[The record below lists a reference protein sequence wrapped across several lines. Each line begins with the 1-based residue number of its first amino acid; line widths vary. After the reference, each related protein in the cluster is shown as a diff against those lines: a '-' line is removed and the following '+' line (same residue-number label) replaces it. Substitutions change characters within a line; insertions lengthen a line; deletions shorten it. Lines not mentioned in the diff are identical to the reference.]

1 MQSPSLRSRIRYSI
15 AALLLAGLASACSG
29 SVSPV
34 SPSATAGLSA
44 GAATATLAAAGHEMP
59 FKGRLE
65 GVYSLSFP
73 NSVTL
78 AVTGT
83 GTGNATQLGQFTLA
97 YDEIVNLTTGVGT
110 GTYDLTAA
118 NGDTLSADWTG
129 AGFPTAD
136 PNVLRIVED
145 ATITGGTGRFANASG
160 SYRVERLFN
169 FVTSAGG
176 GSIEGTIRLR

>member
-1 MQSPSLRSRIRYSI
+1 MQIHALQSRIRFAI
-15 AALLLAGLASACSG
+15 AALLLGSLTAACSG

-34 SPSATAGLSA
+34 SPSATGGNGLF
-44 GAATATLAAAGHEMP
+44 ATATPAAAGHEMP

-65 GVYSLSFP
+65 GAYSLSFP
-73 NSVTL
+73 NATTL

-83 GTGNATQLGQFTLA
+83 GTGNATQLGQFTFA

-110 GTYDLTAA
+110 GTYELTAA

-129 AGFPTAD
+129 AGFPTND

-160 SYRVERLFN
+160 SFKVERLFN
-169 FVTSAGG
+169 FITNAGG
-176 GSIEGTIRLR
+176 GSVEGTIRLR